1 MTLLA
6 VSTSATLNSLGD
18 GLLLSE
24 GSAVTVDLD
33 ATLFVQIGI
42 FIVLLLVLKPLLFEP
57 MLKLFE
63 EREKRTEGTK
73 REASKED
80 ERSAKALSKYE
91 AILAQARQA
100 GAAERDA
107 IRAEGLRK
115 EAELLAK
122 IRTEAASTIEQG
134 RAKLAAEAK
143 AARERLGVDA
153 VELGR
158 SIASRVLGRE
168 VSS

>member
-1 MTLLA
+1 MTLLS
-6 VSTSATLNSLGD
+6 VSTSATQDSLAHGS
-18 GLLLSE
+18 LLSE
-24 GSAVTVDLD
+24 GGVTVDFD
-33 ATLFVQIGI
+33 ASLFLQVGI
-42 FIVLLLVLKPLLFEP
+42 FLVLLFVLKPLLFEP

-80 ERSAKALSKYE
+80 QRSAQALSKYE
-91 AILAQARQA
+91 AILAKAREA

-107 IRAEGLRK
+107 IRAEAQRK

-122 IRTEAASTIEQG
+122 VREHTTATLEKG
-134 RAKLAAEAK
+134 RAAIAAEATK
-143 AARERLGVDA
+143 ARAQLGAESDQ
-153 VELGR
+153 LGR

-168 VSS
+168 VTR